1 MKKLFLNIKKGREDL
16 ADDFT
21 LTRRI
26 VTSVLIVTLAALIT
40 FYFPN
45 WIFSL
50 LASSMIGVA
59 LFEFF
64 SLVEKKNIFVSKYFA
79 IIIGMCVPII
89 TYFQMGNEGYFTL
102 EPFFIVIACL
112 FIFVLQFTR
121 RDSSQALASI
131 AVTLFGLLYIA
142 WFFSFFIKLKFSPD
156 GTLLVAFLILVTK
169 MGDIGA
175 YLIGSYFGKHNLI
188 PRISPHKTVE
198 GTIGGLGFSISSAI
212 ASKSYLTAF
221 PYGHLVIL
229 GLLLGILA
237 QVGDLA
243 ESLLKRDCGVKDSGT
258 NLSGFGGMLDLID
271 SLLFTTPIFY
281 FYVRV
286 LMKS

>member
-1 MKKLFLNIKKGREDL
+1 M
-16 ADDFT
+16 ADNLT

-26 VTSVLIVTLAALIT
+26 VTSILVVTLAALIT

-45 WIFSL
+45 WVFSL
-50 LASSMIGVA
+50 LASAMIGVA

-64 SLVEKKNIFVSKYFA
+64 NLVQKKGIFVYKYFG
-79 IIIGMCVPII
+79 IITGMSVPII
-89 TYFQMGNEGYFTL
+89 IYFQKGIEGYFTL

-112 FIFVLQFTR
+112 FIFVLQFIR

-142 WFFSFFIKLKFSPD
+142 WFFSFFIKLKFMQG

-175 YLIGSYFGKHNLI
+175 YLVGSSMGRHNLI
-188 PRISPHKTVE
+188 PRISPHKTIE
-198 GTIGGLGFSISSAI
+198 GTIGGLAFSILSAI
-212 ASKSYLTAF
+212 ASHSYLPRFT
-221 PYGHLVIL
+221 YWHLLSL
-229 GLLLGILA
+229 GLLLGSLA

-243 ESLLKRDCGVKDSGT
+243 ESLLKRECGVKDSGA
-258 NLSGFGGMLDLID
+258 NLSGFGGMFDLID
-271 SLLFTTPIFY
+271 SLLFTAPIFY
-281 FYVRV
+281 FYIMVLVR
-286 LMKS
+286 